1 MEQMVI
7 VSELEIYIITIST
20 ALLATRSLVLSLL
33 LFGETKQV
41 VFNPAPPSRNFYI
54 SYLVN

>member
-41 VFNPAPPSRNFYI
+41 VFNPALTSSNFYI
-54 SYLVN
+54 SYSVI

>member
-33 LFGETKQV
+33 LHGETKQV
-41 VFNPAPPSRNFYI
+41 VFNPALTSRNFYI
-54 SYLVN
+54 SYSVI